1 MSRITIK
8 DITRKKGKEKIVML
22 TCYDY
27 SFAKILDE
35 SGIDII
41 LVGDSLANVVLG
53 LDETRKVPLGEMF
66 NHTKA
71 VALAVD
77 ESLVV
82 ADMPY
87 RAYQNDPVKCV
98 DYARR
103 FIKSGADAVK
113 VEWFLSRGFHQTK
126 ESRRVLGQRDCVY
139 VVKKLI
145 KNKIPV
151 MGHIGLT
158 PQTAHL
164 LGGYKVQGKDQESA
178 LGLLKQ
184 AEILQDLG
192 VFSIVLECIPY
203 QVSRIITE
211 HLKIPTIGIGAGK
224 YCDGQVLVL
233 YDILGLYTKRKPK
246 FVKVYRDLSS
256 ETKGA
261 IFEFA
266 EDVKKKKFPHT
277 DNSFAID
284 ESILKKIVLSPDYV
298 QWEST

>member
-1 MSRITIK
+1 MSRITVK
-8 DITRKKGKEKIVML
+8 DITQKKGKEKIVVL

-41 LVGDSLANVVLG
+41 LIGDSLANVVLG
-53 LDETRKVPLGEMF
+53 LDETRKVPLGEML

-71 VALAVD
+71 VALAVSR
-77 ESLVV
+77 SLVV

-87 RAYQNDPVKCV
+87 RAYQNDPIKCV
-98 DYARR
+98 DHARR
-103 FIKSGADAVK
+103 FIKLGADAVK
-113 VEWFLSRGFHQTK
+113 VEWFLSRGSHK
-126 ESRRVLGQRDCVY
+126 AEKNRCVLGQEDCVY

-164 LGGYKVQGKDQESA
+164 LGGYKVQGRDQESA

-184 AEILQDLG
+184 AKILQDLG

-211 HLKIPTIGIGAGK
+211 YLKIPTIGIGAGK

-233 YDILGLYTKRKPK
+233 YDILGLYAKRKPK
-246 FVKVYRDLSS
+246 FVKIYRDLSS
-256 ETKGA
+256 EIKEA
-261 IFEFA
+261 IYEFT

-277 DNSFAID
+277 DNSFSID
-284 ESILKKIVLSPDYV
+284 ESELKKINYKKL
-298 QWEST
+298 